1 MNAPTEDT
9 APAPVV
15 TPTLPLEPVTDP
27 EPTLYDPRDG
37 YSDSDSEGDPD
48 AEESSEIPDV
58 RSVLALFMGELRN
71 LAWLRM
77 GLVANPMT
85 GEIEKDLAQAQMAIN
100 TVGFLADQLERSA
113 GSIAANISEGCG
125 RETKADFKRFLT
137 MAIASTTETENHLIR
152 AHQRSLITETD
163 LDSLTADAIEVRK
176 VINGLRKSLE

>member
-1 MNAPTEDT
+1 MPRRVLQSLMPEEEEEEGFTFRDRRRQSTEDT

-15 TPTLPLEPVTDP
+15 TPTLPLEQVTDP

-100 TVGFLADQLERSA
+100 TVGFLADQLEPHVAPEERLPLKA
-113 GSIAANISEGCG
+113 MISDLQLNFVEQS
-125 RETKADFKRFLT
+125 KR
-137 MAIASTTETENHLIR
+137 
-152 AHQRSLITETD
+152 
-163 LDSLTADAIEVRK
+163 
-176 VINGLRKSLE
+176 G

>member
-1 MNAPTEDT
+1 MPEEEEEEGFTFRDRRRQSTEDT

-15 TPTLPLEPVTDP
+15 TPTLPLEQVTDP

-37 YSDSDSEGDPD
+37 YSDSDSDSEGDPD

-100 TVGFLADQLERSA
+100 TVGFLADQLEPHVAPEERLPLKA
-113 GSIAANISEGCG
+113 MISDLQLNFVEQS
-125 RETKADFKRFLT
+125 KR
-137 MAIASTTETENHLIR
+137 
-152 AHQRSLITETD
+152 
-163 LDSLTADAIEVRK
+163 
-176 VINGLRKSLE
+176 G

>member
-1 MNAPTEDT
+1 MPEEEEEEGFTFRDRRRQSTEDM

-15 TPTLPLEPVTDP
+15 TPTLPTESIAAP

-37 YSDSDSEGDPD
+37 YSDSDSDSDSEGDPD
-48 AEESSEIPDV
+48 GEESSEIPDV

-100 TVGFLADQLERSA
+100 TVGFLADQLEPHVAPEERLPLKA
-113 GSIAANISEGCG
+113 MISDLQLNFVEQS
-125 RETKADFKRFLT
+125 KR
-137 MAIASTTETENHLIR
+137 
-152 AHQRSLITETD
+152 
-163 LDSLTADAIEVRK
+163 
-176 VINGLRKSLE
+176 G